1 MTCRNFWEHLMTN
14 FKDKTLEKVLG
25 FFEELCK
32 IPHGSG
38 DMEKIAD
45 YCVDFAK
52 SRGLR
57 FVRDDANNVI
67 IYKSGT
73 TGYEKSEPVILQ
85 GHLDMVCQK
94 TAESEK
100 DFENDPIEIY
110 LDGDFVKAMGTTL
123 GADNGIAVA
132 MVLSILDSTDL
143 AHPPIEAVF
152 TTDEEIGMIGAS
164 KLDMSLLSSKKMIN
178 LDSEEEDVL
187 TVSCAGGEDFTVTAS
202 PDLKKTDGAAV
213 TLVIEG
219 LKGGHS
225 GVEIDKGR
233 VNSNILAGRI
243 LRELSLQTDFDIISV
258 KGGDKGNA
266 IPLRTEI
273 LVTTTDAN
281 GFIASASKI
290 AEGIRTEISAREP
303 DFNLSIAPLKEK
315 CTTALSDSFKQR
327 LIYALCLTPNGIC
340 EMSHEIPGLVETSL
354 NLGILSADCKG
365 LKMHYAL
372 RSNKATALHNLADKL
387 SLFAENLGFSYETGG
402 YYPPWEFKEDSPLQ
416 KLYCEAYRS
425 VNGEDVKV
433 EAIHAGLECAVFA
446 DKIKGLDCI
455 AIGPTLFDV
464 HTVNERMQISSV
476 EKIYNTV
483 IKLLSELK

>member
-1 MTCRNFWEHLMTN
+1 M
-14 FKDKTLEKVLG
+14 
-25 FFEELCK
+25 
-32 IPHGSG
+32 
-38 DMEKIAD
+38 
-45 YCVDFAK
+45 
-52 SRGLR
+52 LR
-57 FVRDDANNVI
+57 
-67 IYKSGT
+67 K
-73 TGYEKSEPVILQ
+73 E
-85 GHLDMVCQK
+85 
-94 TAESEK
+94 
-100 DFENDPIEIY
+100 
-110 LDGDFVKAMGTTL
+110 
-123 GADNGIAVA
+123 
-132 MVLSILDSTDL
+132 
-143 AHPPIEAVF
+143 
-152 TTDEEIGMIGAS
+152 
-164 KLDMSLLSSKKMIN
+164 
-178 LDSEEEDVL
+178 
-187 TVSCAGGEDFTVTAS
+187 
-202 PDLKKTDGAAV
+202 DGAAV

-273 LVTTTDAN
+273 LVTTTDAD

-340 EMSHEIPGLVETSL
+340 EMSREIEGLVETSL

-425 VNGEDVKV
+425 VNGKDVKV